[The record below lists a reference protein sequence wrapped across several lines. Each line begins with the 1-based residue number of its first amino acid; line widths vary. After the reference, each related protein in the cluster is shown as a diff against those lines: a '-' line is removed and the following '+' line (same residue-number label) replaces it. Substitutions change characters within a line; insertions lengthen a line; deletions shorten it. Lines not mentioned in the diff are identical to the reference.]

1 MNGPVLVFAAFVTL
15 SAAAA
20 AQAPERPAAQAP
32 KGDAGNGRKLY
43 HEASCYYCHGTVGQ
57 GGLVAVGPRVALVP
71 RSVESF
77 IGYVRKPSGRMS
89 AYSAAVLSDAELTD
103 IYAYLRTLPAAKP
116 AKEIPLLEQLRPRG
130 PGGAEAP
137 PYERR

>member
-1 MNGPVLVFAAFVTL
+1 MMDNGLLDMNRPVLLFALLVTL
-15 SAAAA
+15 STAVAAQTPNKPSAAA
-20 AQAPERPAAQAP
+20 P
-32 KGDAGNGRKLY
+32 AGNAENGRRVY

-71 RSVESF
+71 RSLESF
-77 IGYVRKPSGRMS
+77 MGYVRRPSGRMS

-130 PGGAEAP
+130 
-137 PYERR
+137 R